1 MSVMPETL
9 KQFFYD
15 PWPDIY
21 ASRQHSRTFLDVE
34 GIGLENHTVPVD
46 GELKEVPCLI
56 VSFHPNSP
64 VYGFLPLDYSG
75 TKTINQLRKLVGQRF
90 LVRVVAIDREN
101 ELVVVNRKAA
111 MEEQAKETWEDL
123 KEGEVRPAI
132 IRGINWKYAV
142 LELGTREGEKI
153 LPGGV
158 EAPLRR
164 EESSWA
170 YVDDLREFFEAAG
183 IKAGDAIDVK
193 ITKLDR
199 EKQEIE
205 VSLKP
210 LLPCPWPE
218 AARRFKEGADYVA
231 TVSGIEEYGVFVNLP
246 MPGVSALCPQ
256 PPREEVRRGIKK
268 GDRVLV
274 TVRKIY
280 PEKRRILAV
289 IKYRLDRTV
298 RW

>member
-1 MSVMPETL
+1 MSVTPEIL
-9 KQFFYD
+9 KQFVYD

-21 ASRQHSRTFLDVE
+21 ASRQHSKVFLEVE
-34 GIGLENHTVPVD
+34 GIGLENHAIPVE
-46 GELKEVPCLI
+46 GEYKEMPCLI

-75 TKTINQLRKLVGQRF
+75 TKTVNQLRKLVGQKF
-90 LVRVVAIDREN
+90 FVRVVAIDRDN
-101 ELVVVNRKAA
+101 ELVVVNRKVA
-111 MEEQAKETWEDL
+111 MEEQAKETWESL
-123 KEGEVRPAI
+123 KEGEVRPAVV
-132 IRGINWKYAV
+132 RGINWKYAV
-142 LELGTREGEKI
+142 LELGAREDGRI
-153 LPGGV
+153 MPGGIEV
-158 EAPLRR
+158 PLPR
-164 EESSWA
+164 EEVSWA

-183 IKAGDAIDVK
+183 VKTGDPIDVK
-193 ITKLDR
+193 ITKLDG
-199 EKQEIE
+199 EKQEVK
-205 VSLKP
+205 VSLKA

-218 AARRFKEGADYVA
+218 AARRFKEGGDYVA

-256 PPREEVRRGIKK
+256 PPREEVRRGLKK

-280 PEKRRILAV
+280 PDRRRILAV